1 MFVSS
6 VPSIPAKN
14 RLLAALPLEEYELLL
29 PNLETVSLP
38 LKYVLYEP
46 NKPIEHVYFPIHG
59 VVSLVTIMEDGVA
72 VEIATVGNEG
82 MIGLPVFLGSEIIPM
97 KAFSQIPGKGIRIK
111 ADVFKDLLNQG
122 SSLHGLLQRYTQAL
136 FNQTAQSAACN
147 RLHSI
152 EERCCRWLLMIHDRV
167 DSDEYLLTQEFLSQM
182 LGVRRASVN
191 VVASILQKAR
201 LIRYSRGRITILDRL
216 GLETASCECYARIK
230 QEFDRLLG

>member
-1 MFVSS
+1 MSS
-6 VPSIPAKN
+6 VPGIAAKN
-14 RLLAALPLEEYELLL
+14 RLLAALPLEEYERFL

-97 KAFSQIPGKGIRIK
+97 KAFSQIPGKGMRIK
-111 ADVFKDLLNQG
+111 ADVFKDLVNQG
-122 SSLHGLLQRYTQAL
+122 SPLHGLLQRYTQAL

-216 GLETASCECYARIK
+216 GLEAASCECYARIK

>member
-6 VPSIPAKN
+6 VPGIAAKN
-14 RLLAALPLEEYELLL
+14 RLLTALPLEEYERLL

-46 NKPIEHVYFPIHG
+46 NEPIEHVYFPIHG

-97 KAFSQIPGKGIRIK
+97 KAFSQIPGKGMRIK
-111 ADVFKDLLNQG
+111 ADVFKDLVNQG
-122 SSLHGLLQRYTQAL
+122 SPLHDLLQRYTQAL

-191 VVASILQKAR
+191 MVASILQKAR

-216 GLETASCECYARIK
+216 GLEAASCECYARIK